1 MNISYQCIEK
11 LFSNMFMLYG
21 HRMDNMYRVKAG
33 TPEEEKA
40 EQQKLM
46 AFWHSK
52 LCDMTKD
59 EFLRGVKALDRQEY
73 PPTLPQFIKLCRPDI
88 DANVAYFEAVKGMRE
103 RSRGEKGTWSH
114 PAIFWAAA
122 SMTFDLLNASYQQ
135 IEKRWKAELAK
146 QLEKSAW
153 AEIPEAHKALPAA
166 EADRI
171 SKEEAKQLL
180 QKVGMRVPKAE
191 GGDASWIKEGLD
203 KINRGV
209 KMTQAVRD
217 CILAAAKAKGLRYEQ
232 A

>member
-1 MNISYQCIEK
+1 MNESSMSQNIPHSWVEK
-11 LFSNMFMLYG
+11 LFANMEMLYG
-21 HRMDNMYRVKAG
+21 ARMEKMWQGQDKVKV
-33 TPEEEKA
+33 
-40 EQQKLM
+40 M
-46 AFWHSK
+46 SFWYSK
-52 LCDMTKD
+52 LSEFGRD
-59 EFLRGVKALDRQEY
+59 EFTRGVKALDKQDY

-114 PAIFWAAA
+114 PAIFWTAA

-180 QKVGMRVPKAE
+180 QKVGVRVPKAE
-191 GGDASWIKEGLD
+191 GGDTSWIKEGLD